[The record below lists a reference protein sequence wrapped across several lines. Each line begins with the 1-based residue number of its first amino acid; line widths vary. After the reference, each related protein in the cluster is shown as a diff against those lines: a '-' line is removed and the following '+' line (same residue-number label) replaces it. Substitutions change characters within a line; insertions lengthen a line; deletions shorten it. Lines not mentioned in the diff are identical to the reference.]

1 MGVTPQMSG
10 KTVLIAGATGGI
22 GGTGGIGR
30 AAAIGLASMGLR
42 ESTFALPLALIH
54 PSAGNVPSRKPDK
67 KVQEL
72 AHLGDTLLLPGEYAV
87 VVTWE
92 EAPREGVG
100 SLPTLLLNHGSLPL
114 SIPCL
119 PLGERK
125 ETQVTDSDDPRTG
138 GWRFFL
144 WWMLAFLGF
153 PLGGLLAF
161 VLVGSVEGA
170 VSGALGG
177 ALVGAVIGAAQW
189 LVLRRYLRV
198 GPEWILF
205 TALGVA
211 IGDGLG
217 ALLTGAGTGLGAL
230 LITGL
235 ATGVAVGLLQWGL
248 ALRNRLLLGS
258 LWPLVVAIA
267 WPVGWTVTWAAGIDV
282 ERGYYVFG
290 ASGALVFAALTGLA
304 MLLMLR
310 GRTR

>member
-1 MGVTPQMSG
+1 VFT
-10 KTVLIAGATGGI
+10 K
-22 GGTGGIGR
+22 R
-30 AAAIGLASMGLR
+30 
-42 ESTFALPLALIH
+42 H
-54 PSAGNVPSRKPDK
+54 PVHETNQKG
-67 KVQEL
+67 
-72 AHLGDTLLLPGEYAV
+72 
-87 VVTWE
+87 
-92 EAPREGVG
+92 
-100 SLPTLLLNHGSLPL
+100 HGPKD
-114 SIPCL
+114 I
-119 PLGERK
+119 
-125 ETQVTDSDDPRTG
+125 VTDSNDDERKTG

-153 PLGGLLAF
+153 PIGGWLAF

-177 ALVGAVIGAAQW
+177 ALAGAGIGAAQW
-189 LVLRRYLRV
+189 LVLRRYPRLRV
-198 GPEWILF
+198 GPQWILA

-217 ALLTGAGTGLGAL
+217 ALLTGAGTSLGAL
-230 LITGL
+230 LVTGL

-248 ALRNRLLLGS
+248 ALRNRLALAS
-258 LWPLVVAIA
+258 LWPPVVAIA